1 MSFVGKAT
9 RRLRMDDLLR
19 FDFNQKYVVIDTETE
34 GLNLI
39 TYRPWQVS
47 WITAK
52 GKFIEKKND
61 KFLKWPNLKVSEGA
75 ARITGFNEDK
85 HNRISED
92 PKKVL
97 EDLWKVISDPQY
109 IIIGQNFLG
118 FDAYVL
124 NTLRK
129 QCGLKSDYSYIPRV
143 IDTRSLAMA
152 IGTGQKEIT
161 KGDILSQYRFLN
173 YRDKKIKASQGAL
186 LKQYNIDHDPSKLH
200 DGLYDIEMT
209 FKIFWQQIQEITI

>member
-1 MSFVGKAT
+1 MQE
-9 RRLRMDDLLR
+9 LLR
-19 FDFNQKYVVIDTETE
+19 FDYNQKYIVIDTETE

-39 TYRPWQVS
+39 NSRPWQVS
-47 WITAK
+47 WLTAK
-52 GKFIEKKND
+52 GSYIQKKYD

-75 ARITGFNEDK
+75 ARVTGFNEEK
-85 HNRISED
+85 YNRISED

-97 EDLWKVISDPQY
+97 NDLWEIMSDKSY

-129 QCGLKSDYSYIPRV
+129 QCGEKPDYSYISRV
-143 IDTRSLAMA
+143 IDTISLAMS
-152 IGTGQKEIT
+152 IGTGYKQLQRD
-161 KGDILSQYRFLN
+161 DILCQYRFLN
-173 YRDKKIKASQGAL
+173 HRDKKIKASQGAL
-186 LKQYNIDHDPSKLH
+186 LKQYNIDHDPSRLH

-209 FKIFWQQIQEITI
+209 FKIFLKQIQEIDI

>member
-1 MSFVGKAT
+1 
-9 RRLRMDDLLR
+9 MDNLLR
-19 FDFNQKYVVIDTETE
+19 FNFNQKYLVIDTETE

-39 TYRPWQVS
+39 NSRPWQVS
-47 WITAK
+47 WFTAK
-52 GKFIEKKND
+52 GKHIERKND
-61 KFLKWPNLKVSEGA
+61 RFLKWSDFKISDGA
-75 ARITGFNEDK
+75 AKITQFDYSK
-85 HNRISED
+85 YSRVAED

-97 EDLWKVISDPQY
+97 DELWSIMSDKSY

-118 FDAYVL
+118 FDTYVL

-129 QCGLKSDYSYIPRV
+129 ACGYKSDYCYIPRV

-152 IGTGQKEIT
+152 IGTGYKQLQR
-161 KGDILSQYRFLN
+161 GDILSQYRFLN

-186 LKQYNIDHDPSKLH
+186 LKKYNIDHDPSKLH

-209 FKIFWQQIQEITI
+209 FKIFWSQIQEIDI

>member
-1 MSFVGKAT
+1 MQE
-9 RRLRMDDLLR
+9 LLR
-19 FDFNQKYVVIDTETE
+19 FDYNQKYVVIDTETE

-39 TYRPWQVS
+39 NSRPWQVS
-47 WITAK
+47 WLTAK
-52 GKFIEKKND
+52 GSYIQKKYD

-75 ARITGFNEDK
+75 ARVTGFNEEK
-85 HNRISED
+85 YNRISED
-92 PKKVL
+92 PKKIL
-97 EDLWKVISDPQY
+97 NDLWEIMSDKSY

-129 QCGLKSDYSYIPRV
+129 QCGQKPDYSYISRV

-152 IGTGQKEIT
+152 IGTGYKQLQRN
-161 KGDILSQYRFLN
+161 DILSQYRFLN
-173 YRDKKIKASQGAL
+173 HRDKKIKASQASL
-186 LKQYNIDHDPSKLH
+186 LKQYNIDHDPSRLH

-209 FKIFWQQIQEITI
+209 FKIFLKQIQEIDI

>member
-1 MSFVGKAT
+1 
-9 RRLRMDDLLR
+9 MDDLLR
-19 FDFNQKYVVIDTETE
+19 FNFNQKYIVIDTETE

-39 TYRPWQVS
+39 KSRPWQVS
-47 WITAK
+47 WFTAK

-61 KFLKWPNLKVSEGA
+61 RFLKWPDFKISDGA
-75 ARITGFNEDK
+75 ARVTQFDYSK
-85 HNRISED
+85 YSRVAED

-97 EDLWKVISDPQY
+97 NDLWQVMSDKSY

-129 QCGLKSDYSYIPRV
+129 ECGLESDYSYIPRV

-152 IGTGQKEIT
+152 IGTGVKDLE

-173 YRDKKIKASQGAL
+173 YRDKKIKASQVSL

-209 FKIFWQQIQEITI
+209 FKIFWQQIQEVNI

>member
-1 MSFVGKAT
+1 
-9 RRLRMDDLLR
+9 MDDLLR
-19 FDFNQKYVVIDTETE
+19 FNFNQKYLVIDCETE

-39 TYRPWQVS
+39 NSRPWQVS
-47 WITAK
+47 WFTAK
-52 GKFIEKKND
+52 GKFIEKKQD
-61 KFLKWPNLKVSEGA
+61 RFLEWPDLKVSEGA
-75 ARITGFNEDK
+75 ARITGFDINK
-85 HNRISED
+85 HKRVQED

-97 EDLWKVISDPQY
+97 NDLWPIISNPEY
-109 IIIGQNFLG
+109 IIIGQNLLG
-118 FDAYVL
+118 FDVYVL

-129 QCGLKSDYSYIPRV
+129 KCGLKSDYSYIPRV

-152 IGTGQKEIT
+152 IGTGHKELAR
-161 KGDILSQYRFLN
+161 GDIFSQYRFLN

-209 FKIFWQQIQEITI
+209 FKIFWQQIQEISI

>member
-1 MSFVGKAT
+1 
-9 RRLRMDDLLR
+9 MDDLLR
-19 FDFNQKYVVIDTETE
+19 FNFNQKYVVIDTETE

-39 TYRPWQVS
+39 DSRPWQVS
-47 WITAK
+47 WFTAK

-61 KFLKWPNLKVSEGA
+61 RFLKWPDLKVSEGA
-75 ARITGFNEDK
+75 ARITGFDENK

-97 EDLWKVISDPQY
+97 NDLWPIISDPSY

-129 QCGLKSDYSYIPRV
+129 KCGLKSDYSYISRV

-152 IGTGQKEIT
+152 IGTGQKELS

-173 YRDKKIKASQGAL
+173 HRDKKIKASQGAL
-186 LKQYNIDHDPSKLH
+186 LKQYNIDHDPSRLH

-209 FKIFWQQIQEITI
+209 FKIFWQQIQQITI

>member
-1 MSFVGKAT
+1 
-9 RRLRMDDLLR
+9 MDELLR
-19 FDFNQKYVVIDTETE
+19 FNFNQKYVVIDTETE

-39 TYRPWQVS
+39 NSRPWQIS
-47 WITAK
+47 WFTAK

-61 KFLKWPNLKVSEGA
+61 RFLAWPNLNVSEGA
-75 ARITGFNEDK
+75 ARITGFDMTK
-85 HNRISED
+85 HKRIEED
-92 PKKVL
+92 PQNVL
-97 EDLWKVISDPQY
+97 RDLWPIISDPNY

-129 QCGLKSDYSYIPRV
+129 QCGEKPDYSYIPRV

-152 IGTGQKEIT
+152 IGLGQKELT

-173 YRDKKIKASQGAL
+173 HRDKKIKASQGAL
-186 LKQYNIDHDPSKLH
+186 LKKYNIDHDPSKLH

-209 FKIFWQQIQEITI
+209 FKVFWQQIQEISI